1 MKKAIKSMLRESTAV
16 VIMLAASLMF
26 AVIIYAAGLTAFGI
40 PASCAEEDP
49 RFDVALVNVNPGSS
63 LNVRATPN
71 GRIINGLS
79 RGSNVVILDKLNGW
93 ALVTTERDM
102 VHGHQ
107 PLGWVWDDYLEV
119 YRFIFRPKEQ
129 KESGL

>member
-1 MKKAIKSMLRESTAV
+1 MKKAIKSILRESTAV
-16 VIMLAASLMF
+16 VIMLAAALMF

-40 PASCAEEDP
+40 PASCAEEDS
-49 RFDVALVNVNPGSS
+49 RCDVAMVKVHPGSS

-71 GRIINGLS
+71 GRIVNSLS
-79 RGSNVVILDKLNGW
+79 RGADVVILDKINGW

-102 VHGHQ
+102 VYGHN
-107 PLGWVWDDYLEV
+107 PLGWVWDDYLVV
-119 YRFIFRPKEQ
+119 YRFCFVP

>member
-1 MKKAIKSMLRESTAV
+1 MKKAIKSILRESTSV
-16 VIMLAASLMF
+16 VIMLAAALMF
-26 AVIIYAAGLTAFGI
+26 AFIIYAAGLTAFGI

-49 RFDVALVNVNPGSS
+49 RYDVALVNVNPGSR
-63 LNVRATPN
+63 LNVRVTPN

-79 RGSNVVILDKLNGW
+79 RGADVVILDKLKGW

-107 PLGWVWDDYLEV
+107 PLGWVCADYLEV
-119 YRFIFRPKEQ
+119 YRFCFAPKE
-129 KESGL
+129 SSL